1 VDKVTLKVK
10 SMTDTNGTAW
20 GTSFDGFGRVVRSKV
35 TPRDGTERV
44 LSATSYSGFELV
56 FDRDGDGV
64 PDSPDTTLGGRS
76 IAQKVFQDAVPE
88 ENVATAPGRIGTA
101 FLDSFGRVNTTKSDL
116 GADYLNKVFTFRS
129 YDQLGR
135 VNFMSDPYDDSVSEP
150 TLYGTS
156 YNYNV
161 DGTPSCF
168 VRGPGGQ
175 PESARVDQR
184 GLSHV
189 LQPLLRRQ

>member
-1 VDKVTLKVK
+1 
-10 SMTDTNGTAW
+10 M
-20 GTSFDGFGRVVRSKV
+20 
-35 TPRDGTERV
+35 
-44 LSATSYSGFELV
+44 
-56 FDRDGDGV
+56 
-64 PDSPDTTLGGRS
+64 
-76 IAQKVFQDAVPE
+76 
-88 ENVATAPGRIGTA
+88 ATAPGRIGTA

-116 GADYLNKVFTFRS
+116 GADYPNKVFTFRS

-168 VRGPGGQ
+168 VRGPGAQ
-175 PESARVDQR
+175 PASASVDETNEVYPTCFNRFFADNKEVLRSAR
-184 GLSHV
+184 
-189 LQPLLRRQ
+189 P